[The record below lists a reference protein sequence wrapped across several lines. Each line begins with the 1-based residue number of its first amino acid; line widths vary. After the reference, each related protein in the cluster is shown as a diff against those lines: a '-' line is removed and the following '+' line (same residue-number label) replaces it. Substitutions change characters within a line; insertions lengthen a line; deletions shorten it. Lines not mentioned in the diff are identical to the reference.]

1 VGAVGDDITELIQRQ
16 RAFPLRQGRP
26 IERSGNADSRS
37 GFHSARPARGG
48 RMIPSLTV
56 QIPSASDAGGGG
68 GAGGDIFASQQV
80 KGAKATG
87 SVKVHNQFAG
97 LDVE

>member
-1 VGAVGDDITELIQRQ
+1 
-16 RAFPLRQGRP
+16 
-26 IERSGNADSRS
+26 
-37 GFHSARPARGG
+37 
-48 RMIPSLTV
+48 MIPSLTV

-68 GAGGDIFASQQV
+68 GGDIFASQQV

>member
-1 VGAVGDDITELIQRQ
+1 
-16 RAFPLRQGRP
+16 
-26 IERSGNADSRS
+26 
-37 GFHSARPARGG
+37 
-48 RMIPSLTV
+48 MIPSLTV